1 MNKKI
6 IIILLIVNTAI
17 LLWGVSNYIMI
28 TGQEMTEV
36 QLQISETPPLAIQSL
51 EIIESYTEEQKNENV
66 NKIIHLYSNIVK
78 HLDATE
84 GMSLEIIDTLYD
96 YMYFLIAVSIVNI
109 LLALALFLKLRHNK
123 ALNTDSAKDPA
134 PVS

>member
-123 ALNTDSAKDPA
+123 ALNTDSAKDAA